1 MENTASILSRKM
13 RIFFFASLNPQKM
26 HLLCNRKEVSQ
37 YLSQNSKLFKGQ
49 KLEADHETC
58 ELRGVGLFDMA

>member
-1 MENTASILSRKM
+1 
-13 RIFFFASLNPQKM
+13 M

-49 KLEADHETC
+49 KLEAGHATS
-58 ELRGVGLFDMA
+58 ELHIVGLFDTA